1 MIHLLGGMTRLQIRI
16 YLFIKTFIY
25 ILYIFNIIISIL
37 VITGLPTLHLSL

>member
-25 ILYIFNIIISIL
+25 IYIFNIIISIL